1 MFQSIGVKYMKAYRL
16 LSDIKNPEFDGR
28 CRYGAKSIKT
38 FIQGTVFQGRETKRD
53 DSVEVGSEAWYLGFS
68 PAYAC
73 GRTWHVSG
81 TFAETLMA
89 NSEECQPTTWK
100 DLSLSVGGYEH
111 LASDVLEELLSSG
124 VVSIDQVKKA
134 LTDYLAKPI

>member
-1 MFQSIGVKYMKAYRL
+1 MKAYRL

-38 FIQGTVFQGRETKRD
+38 FIQGMVFQGRIAQRD
-53 DSVEVGSEAWYLGFS
+53 DSVKVGSDEWYRGFE

-73 GRTWHVSG
+73 GKLWHLSG
-81 TFAETLMA
+81 SLAETLIS
-89 NSEECQPTTWK
+89 NSEECEPSTWK
-100 DLSLSVGGYEH
+100 DLSLSMGGYEH
-111 LASDVLEELLSSG
+111 LASDTLEELLSSG
-124 VVSIDQVKKA
+124 VLSIEQVKKA

>member
-1 MFQSIGVKYMKAYRL
+1 
-16 LSDIKNPEFDGR
+16 
-28 CRYGAKSIKT
+28 
-38 FIQGTVFQGRETKRD
+38 
-53 DSVEVGSEAWYLGFS
+53 LGFS

-81 TFAETLMA
+81 TFAEILMA

-134 LTDYLAKPI
+134 LTDYLAKPV